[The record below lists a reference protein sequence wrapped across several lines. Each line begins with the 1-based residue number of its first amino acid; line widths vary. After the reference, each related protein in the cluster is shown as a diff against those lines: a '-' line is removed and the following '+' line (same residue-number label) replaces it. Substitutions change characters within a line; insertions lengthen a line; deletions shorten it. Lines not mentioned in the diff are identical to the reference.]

1 MWTSFLICGVLMIL
15 LAVAPGCNGNKT
27 GQPPPTP
34 FVLPVSDYGELDKNR
49 VEGFLRAFKR
59 LTLESSSEKRIQEL
73 DKRIREAGLSLA
85 DKIESVKRLAPPGD
99 GTGGRTELRLDRL
112 ILSVAPEELGLFK
125 FALEYDGDDKDL
137 VEYVFHDLDGEDSRN
152 RVIKHFEKAP
162 APIGVKVLTDV
173 DDTMF
178 ANLIEGRY
186 PKHPKK
192 TPYPGV
198 LEFYDSLRHEP
209 FEAIE
214 TPVTTLSARPNPI
227 AFELERA
234 SLRSLVEITERRL
247 RPSALSGKLV
257 SSVLGSLQTVRR
269 ANETPLDMLSDDISH
284 GHEDEIGK
292 VKFSNFTEY
301 AQVYPEYAFVFV
313 GDSGQ
318 ADALTAQLMVTHY
331 TTDQRSGV
339 LATFIH
345 DIRRSEGDSKC
356 ASNSFQNLLQ
366 RQDLLVNETSTSGRG
381 VIVFRNYIQAAV
393 IAYVHSSTLYGLIT
407 ADELA
412 AITKAA
418 LDQFIAINGWASNED
433 LEKLRSE
440 YRQDAKRAYQLLTS
454 ADPKPTALEDVR
466 RIVEGF

>member
-1 MWTSFLICGVLMIL
+1 
-15 LAVAPGCNGNKT
+15 
-27 GQPPPTP
+27 
-34 FVLPVSDYGELDKNR
+34 
-49 VEGFLRAFKR
+49 
-59 LTLESSSEKRIQEL
+59 
-73 DKRIREAGLSLA
+73 
-85 DKIESVKRLAPPGD
+85 
-99 GTGGRTELRLDRL
+99 
-112 ILSVAPEELGLFK
+112 
-125 FALEYDGDDKDL
+125 
-137 VEYVFHDLDGEDSRN
+137 
-152 RVIKHFEKAP
+152 
-162 APIGVKVLTDV
+162 
-173 DDTMF
+173 
-178 ANLIEGRY
+178 
-186 PKHPKK
+186 
-192 TPYPGV
+192 
-198 LEFYDSLRHEP
+198 
-209 FEAIE
+209 
-214 TPVTTLSARPNPI
+214 
-227 AFELERA
+227 
-234 SLRSLVEITERRL
+234 
-247 RPSALSGKLV
+247 
-257 SSVLGSLQTVRR
+257 
-269 ANETPLDMLSDDISH
+269 MLSDEIPH
-284 GHEDEIGK
+284 GHEDEIGE

-345 DIRRSEGDSKC
+345 DIRRSEDDSEC